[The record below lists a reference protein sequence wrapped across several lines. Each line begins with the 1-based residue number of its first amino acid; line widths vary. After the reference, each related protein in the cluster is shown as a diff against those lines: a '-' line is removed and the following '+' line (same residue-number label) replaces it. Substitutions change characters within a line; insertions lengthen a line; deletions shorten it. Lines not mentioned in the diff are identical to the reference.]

1 MDYLSVKDLKSPR
14 LVREQ
19 LRQAGELLLLNNGK
33 PMALMLDLGENENP
47 QTMLDAVHDA
57 RSRLAFSRI
66 RDATRRNGAAK
77 ISMRDIDREIQLVRA
92 ERKASR

>member
-1 MDYLSVKDLKSPR
+1 MKDLKSPR

-19 LRQAGELLLLNNGK
+19 LRRAGELLLLNNGK

-57 RSRLAFSRI
+57 RSRLALSRI
-66 RDATRRNGAAK
+66 RDAARRNGTANM
-77 ISMRDIDREIQLVRA
+77 SMRNIDREIKRARA